1 MSNVTYYKI
10 DGNGKR
16 VQVTEEFEVD
26 SSSVGIQTYI
36 SDRTNAP
43 DGDHSKP
50 SYPGIAEQLDLLWH
64 DINEGKFGKTA
75 KTSSFFTSI
84 KNVKESS
91 PKPSPGH

>member
-1 MSNVTYYKI
+1 MASVTYYKI

-16 VQVTEEFEVD
+16 VQVTEEFEKD
-26 SSSVGIQTYI
+26 TSSVGIQTYI

-43 DGDHSKP
+43 EGDHSKP

-84 KNVKESS
+84 KNVKDSS

>member
-1 MSNVTYYKI
+1 MAEVTYYKI

-16 VQVTEEFEVD
+16 VQVTEEFEID

-36 SDRTNAP
+36 SDRTHAP

-75 KTSSFFTSI
+75 KTSSFFITI

>member
-1 MSNVTYYKI
+1 MANVTYYKI